1 MTVEDEILSE
11 LKEIN
16 QILKKNNRPF
26 KNFLNGLMSAVGYL
40 IGTIIITS
48 VLIYFFSQ
56 SSFGKEIK
64 SFMQSYKSLN
74 YQLSVPSLGQP

>member
-1 MTVEDEILSE
+1 MTIEEEILTQ

-16 QILKKNNRPF
+16 QRVKKNNHPL
-26 KNFLNGLMSAVGYL
+26 KNFLNGLMSAIGYL

-48 VLIYFFSQ
+48 ILIYFFSQ

-64 SFMQSYKSLN
+64 NFIQSYKSLN

>member
-1 MTVEDEILSE
+1 MTIEEEILSE

-16 QILKKNNRPF
+16 QRLKKNNHPF
-26 KNFLNGLMSAVGYL
+26 KNFFNGLMSAFGYL

-64 SFMQSYKSLN
+64 SLMQSYKSLN

>member
-1 MTVEDEILSE
+1 MSLEEEILVE
-11 LKEIN
+11 LKQIN
-16 QILKKNNRPF
+16 SK
-26 KNFLNGLMSAVGYL
+26 LNKTNSLSKSFFNGVFSSLGYL
-40 IGTIIITS
+40 LGTIIVTS

-64 SFMQSYKSLN
+64 EFIQSYKSLN